1 MCRIVAREKQSENWK
16 MQQDT
21 IKRLE
26 EIVREED
33 ARVARLRVQLSET
46 EQENSR

>member
-1 MCRIVAREKQSENWK
+1 MCCIVAREKQSEIWK
-16 MQQDT
+16 VQQDT